1 MIKRYHF
8 HHHPILVLVTM
19 IVLYGLIFTSCK
31 KTDDEPIY
39 DFDFLYE
46 FQRVSTLPLLN
57 IQYILSQV
65 SQQYPDAGLLLSN
78 TQYSVDVYKVTYP
91 TYYKDSLIT
100 ASGLICIPLADEK
113 FPVISFQ
120 NGTKTAN
127 ATAPSENPSYDDYLM
142 VEAIAGNGYII
153 TIPDY
158 IGYGSSSDIV
168 HPYYNKESTNRAVI
182 NMIKACNELLGIETI
197 TADTNGHF
205 YLMGYSQGGGATL
218 SVLDE
223 IENGTYPGFEII
235 AASCGAGAYDLHSMT
250 EYMLDQ
256 TTIPSALYLPYFIYA
271 HKAYGTIQDDLD
283 KFFNEPYASRI
294 PSLFDGSKTDAEV
307 EAQLTNV
314 VVDLFTSGIID
325 NYSVGV
331 DFAELRSVIQE
342 NSIQAWNT
350 ASSINFYH
358 GTADLHVPPS
368 QSSDIYDDFIG
379 LGVSTEQ
386 VKLYEF
392 GGLTHST
399 GIIPWG
405 VETVLWFNE
414 LEAK

>member
-1 MIKRYHF
+1 MIKRHHF
-8 HHHPILVLVTM
+8 CHQQLLIWVAM
-19 IVLYGLIFTSCK
+19 IALSGLLFTSCK
-31 KTDDEPIY
+31 KTDEEPIY
-39 DFDFLYE
+39 DFDFLYA
-46 FQRVSTLPLLN
+46 FQRVSTLSLLN
-57 IQYILSQV
+57 IQYIFSQV

-78 TQYSVDVYKVTYP
+78 SHYSVDVYKVTYP

-127 ATAPSENPSYDDYLM
+127 ATAPSVNPSYNDYLM

-168 HPYYNKESTNRAVI
+168 HPYFNKESTNRAAI
-182 NMIKACNELLGIETI
+182 DMIKACIELIGIESI

-223 IENGTYPGFEII
+223 IENGTYPGFEIN

-271 HKAYGTIQDDLD
+271 HKAYGTIHDDLD
-283 KFFNEPYASRI
+283 IFFNEPYASRI
-294 PSLFDGSKTDAEV
+294 PLLFDGSKTDAEV

-314 VVDLFTSGIID
+314 VGDLFTSGIID
-325 NYSVGV
+325 NYSVGAN
-331 DFAELRSVIQE
+331 FAELRSVIQE
-342 NSIQAWNT
+342 NSIQAWNA
-350 ASSINFYH
+350 ASYINFYH

-368 QSSDIYDDFIG
+368 QSSEVYNDFIG
-379 LGVSTEQ
+379 LGVGAEQ
-386 VKLYEF
+386 VKLYELV
-392 GGLTHST
+392 GLTHST

-405 VETVLWFNE
+405 IETVLWFNE